1 MIKSKLPNVGISIF
15 TSISKL
21 ANESKSLNLA
31 QGFPNFSVDKNLV
44 NIIKSVSQ
52 KDVHQYCPMQGNEML
67 RFEIKKLIKKTYK
80 RNLETENILITA
92 GATQGIFTCIQA
104 LVKEN
109 DEVVI
114 LDPSYDCYETPVLL
128 CGAKSIRI
136 PLDIN
141 YSPNWNQI
149 SDSINEKTRM
159 LIINNPHNPSGKTWK
174 KEDFNSLVTLLKK
187 YPNLLVLSDEVYEF
201 ITYEKSHLSIHSFP
215 MLHERCISVSSFG
228 KTLHITGWKI
238 GYLVAPKHLMSEII
252 KVHQYLVFC
261 VNSLSQHVL
270 LQFLP
275 SFDAKKIRSLYQ
287 QKKDLFLSN
296 LKKSRFQ
303 ILPCE
308 GSYFQSVSYKEISN
322 KKDTEF
328 VHDLIIKH
336 KVAAIPFSVFN
347 KDDEDNKT
355 IRFCFAKDDQT
366 LIKASKILCKI

>member
-174 KEDFNSLVTLLKK
+174 KDDFNSLVTLLKK

-238 GYLVAPKHLMSEII
+238 GYLIAPKHLMSEII

-308 GSYFQSVSYKEISN
+308 GSYFQSVSYNEISN

-347 KDDEDNKT
+347 KDGKDNKT

>member
-67 RFEIKKLIKKTYK
+67 RFEIKKLIKKSYK
-80 RNLETENILITA
+80 RNLEAENILITA

-308 GSYFQSVSYKEISN
+308 GSYFQSVSYNEISN

-347 KDDEDNKT
+347 KDGKDNKT

>member
-174 KEDFNSLVTLLKK
+174 KDDFNSLVTLLKK

-238 GYLVAPKHLMSEII
+238 GYLVAPKHLMNEII

-308 GSYFQSVSYKEISN
+308 GSYFQSVSYNEISN

-347 KDDEDNKT
+347 KDGKDNKT

>member
-201 ITYEKSHLSIHSFP
+201 ITYEKKHLSIHSFP

-238 GYLVAPKHLMSEII
+238 GYLIAPKHLMSEII

-308 GSYFQSVSYKEISN
+308 GSYFQSVSYNEISN

-347 KDDEDNKT
+347 KDGKDNKT

>member
-136 PLDIN
+136 PLDIT

-174 KEDFNSLVTLLKK
+174 KDDFNSLVTLLKK

-238 GYLVAPKHLMSEII
+238 GYLIAPKHLMSEII

-308 GSYFQSVSYKEISN
+308 GSYFQSVSYNEISN

-347 KDDEDNKT
+347 KDGKDNKT

>member
-109 DEVVI
+109 DEVII

-201 ITYEKSHLSIHSFP
+201 ITYEKKHLSIHSFP

-287 QKKDLFLSN
+287 QKKNLFLSN

-303 ILPCE
+303 LLPCE
-308 GSYFQSVSYKEISN
+308 GSYFQSVSYNEISN

-347 KDDEDNKT
+347 KDGKDNKT

>member
-174 KEDFNSLVTLLKK
+174 KDDFNSLVTLLKK

-308 GSYFQSVSYKEISN
+308 GSYFQSVSYNEISN

-347 KDDEDNKT
+347 KDGKDNKT

>member
-114 LDPSYDCYETPVLL
+114 LDPSYDCYETPILL

-174 KEDFNSLVTLLKK
+174 KDDFNSLVTLLKK

-308 GSYFQSVSYKEISN
+308 GSYFQSVSYNEISN

-347 KDDEDNKT
+347 KDGKDNKT

>member
-1 MIKSKLPNVGISIF
+1 MIKSKLPDVGISVF

-21 ANESKSLNLA
+21 ANESNSLNLA
-31 QGFPNFSVDKNLV
+31 QGFPNFSVDKKLV
-44 NIIKSVSQ
+44 NIIKDVSQ

-67 RFEIKKLIKKTYK
+67 RFEIKKLIKQSYK
-80 RNLETENILITA
+80 RSLETENVLITA

-104 LVKEN
+104 LVKEK

-128 CGAKSIRI
+128 SGAKSIRI
-136 PLDIN
+136 PLDN
-141 YSPNWNQI
+141 HYNPDWNLI

-159 LIINNPHNPSGKTWK
+159 LIINNPHNPSGKIWK
-174 KEDFNSLVTLLKK
+174 ENDFKNLITLLKK

-201 ITYEKSHLSIHSFP
+201 ITYEKKHLSIHSYSY
-215 MLHERCISVSSFG
+215 LHERCVSVSSFG

-238 GYLVAPKHLMSEII
+238 GYLIAPKHLMNEIV

-270 LQFLP
+270 LEFLP
-275 SFDAKKIRSLYQ
+275 SFNAKKIKSLYQ

-296 LKKSRFQ
+296 LKNSRFQ
-303 ILPCE
+303 VLPCE
-308 GSYFQSVSYKEISN
+308 GSYFQSVSYKEIN
-322 KKDTEF
+322 HKKDTEF
-328 VHDLIIKH
+328 VRDLIIKY

-347 KDDEDNKT
+347 KDGKDNKT

-366 LIKASKILCKI
+366 LIKASNILCKI

>member
-174 KEDFNSLVTLLKK
+174 KDDFNSLVTLLKK

-201 ITYEKSHLSIHSFP
+201 ITYEKSFF
-215 MLHERCISVSSFG
+215 R
-228 KTLHITGWKI
+228 K
-238 GYLVAPKHLMSEII
+238 
-252 KVHQYLVFC
+252 
-261 VNSLSQHVL
+261 
-270 LQFLP
+270 
-275 SFDAKKIRSLYQ
+275 
-287 QKKDLFLSN
+287 
-296 LKKSRFQ
+296 
-303 ILPCE
+303 
-308 GSYFQSVSYKEISN
+308 
-322 KKDTEF
+322 
-328 VHDLIIKH
+328 
-336 KVAAIPFSVFN
+336 
-347 KDDEDNKT
+347 
-355 IRFCFAKDDQT
+355 
-366 LIKASKILCKI
+366 

>member
-287 QKKDLFLSN
+287 QKKDLFMSN

-347 KDDEDNKT
+347 KDGKDNKT

>member
-44 NIIKSVSQ
+44 NIIKSVSK
-52 KDVHQYCPMQGNEML
+52 KDVHQYCSMQGNEML

-201 ITYEKSHLSIHSFP
+201 ITYEKNHLSIHSFP

-238 GYLVAPKHLMSEII
+238 GYLVAPKRLMSEII

-308 GSYFQSVSYKEISN
+308 GSYFQSVSYNEISN

-347 KDDEDNKT
+347 KNGKDNKT

-366 LIKASKILCKI
+366 LIKASKILYKI

>member
-1 MIKSKLPNVGISIF
+1 MIKSKLPDVGISVF
-15 TSISKL
+15 TSISRL

-44 NIIKSVSQ
+44 NIIKVVSQ

-67 RFEIKKLIKKTYK
+67 RFEIKKLIKQSYK
-80 RNLETENILITA
+80 RSIETENVLITA

-104 LVKEN
+104 LVKEK

-128 CGAKSIRI
+128 SGAKSIRI
-136 PLDIN
+136 PLDKHYN
-141 YSPNWNQI
+141 PDWNLI

-159 LIINNPHNPSGKTWK
+159 LIINNPHNPSGKIWK
-174 KEDFNSLVTLLKK
+174 DTDFNNLVSLLKK
-187 YPNLLVLSDEVYEF
+187 HPNLLVLSDEVYEF
-201 ITYEKSHLSIHSFP
+201 ITYEKKHLSIHSYPF
-215 MLHERCISVSSFG
+215 LHERCISVSSFG

-238 GYLVAPKHLMSEII
+238 GYLIAPKHLMNEIV

-270 LQFLP
+270 LEFLP
-275 SFDAKKIRSLYQ
+275 SFNAKKIKSLYQ

-296 LKKSRFQ
+296 LKNSRFQ
-303 ILPCE
+303 IFPCE
-308 GSYFQSVSYKEISN
+308 GSYFQSVSYKEISD

-328 VHDLIIKH
+328 VHDLMLKH

-347 KDDEDNKT
+347 KDGKDNKT

-366 LIKASKILCKI
+366 LIKASKILCEI